1 MAYWEVTQKLLQTE
15 TCIVRKPRLTEALLK
30 KPPFRFLH
38 DVISEAC
45 RQTGFAKGLFSPEEL
60 LSTNIKDKESKVKY
74 LWKII
79 NCVGITLNASVP
91 ARPLKIVA
99 GLEAEQTN
107 VFLQMFAIATTIES
121 SVQQQSVNRVLAG
134 EIMPSVDQGGME
146 WIQQLKV
153 LKSQGQHNSDI
164 QPLANAMANKLSP
177 EKQDTLTNI
186 QSTLIETNNVRFM
199 NLFKQ

>member
-15 TCIVRKPRLTEALLK
+15 TCIVRKPRLTETLLK

-79 NCVGITLNASVP
+79 NCVGLTLNASVP

-107 VFLQMFAIATTIES
+107 VFLQA
-121 SVQQQSVNRVLAG
+121 SVMLQFLSLSCFCV
-134 EIMPSVDQGGME
+134 IGGC
-146 WIQQLKV
+146 LNKT
-153 LKSQGQHNSDI
+153 KSRHKSF
-164 QPLANAMANKLSP
+164 
-177 EKQDTLTNI
+177 EY
-186 QSTLIETNNVRFM
+186 
-199 NLFKQ
+199 